1 MARPNPGQERMRYE
15 VITQPVPN
23 NEDDLL
29 LPIPQALLDQMGW
42 KEGDKGDQQEGKN
55 PDKSEEKKEEKKPD
69 QSKDGKEEAPK
80 PEEKGGSGR
89 VDACAKNSG
98 TIEQPNRT

>member
-23 NEDDLL
+23 TEDDLL

-42 KEGDKGDQQEGKN
+42 KEGDNIEIGLDQEGRYIL
-55 PDKSEEKKEEKKPD
+55 KK
-69 QSKDGKEEAPK
+69 
-80 PEEKGGSGR
+80 
-89 VDACAKNSG
+89 
-98 TIEQPNRT
+98 T